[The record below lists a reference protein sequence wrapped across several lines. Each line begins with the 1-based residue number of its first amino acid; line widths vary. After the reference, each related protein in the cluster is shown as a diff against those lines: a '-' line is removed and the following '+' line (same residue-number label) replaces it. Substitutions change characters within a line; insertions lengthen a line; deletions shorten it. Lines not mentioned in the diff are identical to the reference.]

1 MMMGGH
7 LETSGAGVPD
17 NEDATFNEDLFRVQ
31 GYLHAAEAAS
41 LHGCNL
47 LENRRASLKL
57 V

>member
-1 MMMGGH
+1 MVMGGH
-7 LETSGAGVPD
+7 LETWGAGLPD

-47 LENRRASLKL
+47 LEHRRASLKL